1 MVYQTQ
7 IYWLF
12 CMQPV
17 FMKGLFASSQQSH
30 FIDSYLFLTNNP
42 RGIPRN
48 GENIDACI
56 WKFENGFLH

>member
-1 MVYQTQ
+1 
-7 IYWLF
+7 
-12 CMQPV
+12 MQPV